1 MKMQDDS
8 NSAEDRVHFGSFW
21 RSARAPLARAA
32 FAAASIAI
40 GTAGTFAEDKSAA
53 DSGFIRDRTATLEW
67 LEGSKA
73 HKPRLPLPQPSAED
87 LERGKSSPLGIVNN
101 GLMRRHYLPSAWS
114 SLSSSGLAGRQGK
127 VDSTFKVEL
136 FWIASRLNQCAY
148 CLGHQEVKLSTA
160 GLTEDAIAA
169 LDGDWSEADEPTRAA
184 RRLAVWKTVAPQK
197 PVPKDILDALA
208 KKFDDAQIEEI
219 ILAVANYNAMNRW
232 TGPLNIPQEDHRTYA
247 GRANT
252 KTAGRVSKLVDS
264 AREVA
269 GSNRELPAY
278 VDWFAAVKSAADS
291 EINPVE
297 AFLKRQGTFGEGRL
311 KSWHES
317 LAGTTPEDAVPAE
330 LRARIFWI
338 CARSDNAVAAGAK
351 ARAAALKHGDTD
363 EVLRKIVEG
372 AEDAKITP
380 AQRKALDLAKKITLR
395 PGSVSEQDIAAVR
408 ADWGDRAT
416 AQIVETAAIAAAVN
430 RCGK

>member
-1 MKMQDDS
+1 MKMSDIS
-8 NSAEDRVHFGSFW
+8 KAAGNSGSSSFL
-21 RSARAPLARAA
+21 RQSSRASLAGAA
-32 FAAASIAI
+32 FALAAMAI
-40 GTAGTFAEDKSAA
+40 GPAGSFAGDDTAFT
-53 DSGFIRDRTATLEW
+53 RNRTATLEW

-87 LERGKSSPLGIVNN
+87 IERGKSSPLGIANN

-114 SLSSSGLAGRQGK
+114 SPSSSGLAGRQGK

-148 CLGHQEVKLSTA
+148 CLGHQEVKLSSA

-208 KKFDDAQIEEI
+208 KKFDDGQIEEI

-278 VDWFAAVKSAADS
+278 DDWFAAVKSAS
-291 EINPVE
+291 EGESNPVE
-297 AFLKRQGTFGEGRL
+297 AFLTRQGTFGEGRL
-311 KSWHES
+311 KSWRQA
-317 LAGTTPEDAVPAE
+317 LAETTPEDAVPAE

-338 CARSDNAVAAGAK
+338 CARSDNAAAAGAK
-351 ARAAALKHGDTD
+351 ARALALKNGDTD

-380 AQRKALDLAKKITLR
+380 AHRKALDLAKKITLR
-395 PGSVSEQDIAAVR
+395 PGAVNEEDIAAVR

-416 AQIVETAAIAAAVN
+416 AQIVETACIAAAVN